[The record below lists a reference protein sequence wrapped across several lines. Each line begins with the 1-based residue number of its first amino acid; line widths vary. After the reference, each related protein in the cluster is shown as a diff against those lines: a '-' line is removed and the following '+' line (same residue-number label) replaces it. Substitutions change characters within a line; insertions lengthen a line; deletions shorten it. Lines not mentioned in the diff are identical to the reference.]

1 MADSTYRYDVFISYS
16 TQDKAWVRGEL
27 LQTLEKAGLTVCI
40 DFRDF
45 RVGAPTV
52 TEIRELLKASKKTL
66 VVLTPSYIE
75 RDWTEFETLL
85 LQTKDPT
92 NKNLRLIPI
101 RKEICEIPENMGIL
115 TYVDFAEPDDI
126 EFAWTRLLTALGR
139 PPQPQ
144 PAPETPTQWFLAHP
158 YGMPPN
164 FTGRK
169 AELQTLSN
177 WLQNDTQHPLF
188 VLRALGGFGKSALTW
203 HWLTHHVDQQQW
215 PQVVWWSFYEESA
228 NFNNFLRLT
237 LAYLTGLDPDA
248 MPPRQQLDTLLR
260 YLERHPV
267 LIVMDGFERE
277 LRAYS
282 GMGAAYQGDEILEGI
297 PPTPLGKGGFTK
309 PPSTEN
315 LRGDPSRDCVNPLA
329 EAFLRGLASLPR
341 LRGKVL
347 MSTRLRP
354 CAVELHGGTLLAG
367 CYEKE
372 LTAMQPEDAVE
383 FFRRQGIAG
392 NRGEIEQACRNY
404 GFHPLSLRLLAGYI
418 AQDFEY
424 PGDIRAANSLDV
436 TGDLVQRRNHVL
448 ERSYNNLPE
457 TGRRLLGQIACFRS
471 PVKLMVLEAVNVQ
484 VVEDAAA
491 SNSPGFLGRLW
502 NGLWARNVSPTSSGD
517 SSDKK
522 LSISQEIE
530 GILRDLINRGLLQQ
544 DTRTTRQGQQIALFD
559 LHPIVRRYAYGRMTE
574 GDRTTAHGQLR
585 DYFAAVPAAEKVATL
600 DDLTPVIELYHHM
613 VQAGQYDEASRLFY
627 DRINKATYYQLGAYQ
642 LRIELLRALFPQGE
656 DQPPQL
662 KDERAQAWT
671 LNGLAN
677 SYSLSGQPG
686 AAVPLFE
693 LGAGI
698 DERRGDKE
706 NLAIALGNLAS
717 MAQLPI
723 GALQAAE
730 VNLRRSIALCREIE
744 DEFREAMGHAELG
757 LLLVYRGVWV
767 EAEGEL
773 STACDW
779 FEKNKVVQY
788 LGVTWAYRSQA
799 ALLQARSGETQAA
812 ATALAAATR
821 TIELADEY
829 ARTSY
834 PIERDYVRA
843 HWLLGAAHRVNGNL
857 TQSDTHL
864 SDALTRCRTINVVDH
879 EADIL
884 LDLAR
889 LRVDQGQPTE
899 AQRLAQE
906 ALAITERCGYVL
918 QGADV
923 RLFLAQQ
930 ALDAGDHP
938 QALTHAQ
945 IARQLATCD
954 GGDYIY
960 RVAYDEAG
968 ALLTQLSP

>member
-1 MADSTYRYDVFISYS
+1 
-16 TQDKAWVRGEL
+16 
-27 LQTLEKAGLTVCI
+27 
-40 DFRDF
+40 
-45 RVGAPTV
+45 
-52 TEIRELLKASKKTL
+52 
-66 VVLTPSYIE
+66 
-75 RDWTEFETLL
+75 
-85 LQTKDPT
+85 
-92 NKNLRLIPI
+92 
-101 RKEICEIPENMGIL
+101 MGIL

-126 EFAWTRLLTALGR
+126 EFAWIRLLTALGR

-177 WLQNDTQHPLF
+177 WLQNDAQHPLF

-203 HWLTHHVDQQQW
+203 HWLNHEVNDQQW
-215 PQVVWWSFYEESA
+215 PQVVWWSFYEASA
-228 NFNNFLRLT
+228 DFNNFLRET
-237 LAYLTGLDPDA
+237 LHHLTGQAPDGLG
-248 MPPRQQLDTLLR
+248 PRQQLDKLLEILQQR
-260 YLERHPV
+260 PV

-282 GMGAAYQGDEILEGI
+282 GMGAAYQGDEPFLAQDVNNDG
-297 PPTPLGKGGFTK
+297 
-309 PPSTEN
+309 
-315 LRGDPSRDCVNPLA
+315 RDCIKLIAETFLHSLA
-329 EAFLRGLASLPR
+329 NLPR

-367 CYEKE
+367 CYETE

-424 PGDIRAANSLDV
+424 AGDIRAAASLDL

-471 PVKLMVLEAVNVQ
+471 PVKLMVLEAIERGNA
-484 VVEDAAA
+484 EADDDAE
-491 SNSPGFLGRLW
+491 
-502 NGLWARNVSPTSSGD
+502 TSRRAH
-517 SSDKK
+517 SSAMP
-522 LSISQEIE
+522 LRPLRPLQAH
-530 GILRDLINRGLLQQ
+530 LRDLINRGLLQQ

-559 LHPIVRRYAYGRMTE
+559 LHPIVRRYVYARMAD

-585 DYFAAVPAAEKVATL
+585 DYFATVPAPEKVTTL
-600 DDLTPVIELYHHM
+600 DDLTPVIELYYHM
-613 VQAGQYDEASRLFY
+613 ARAGQYDEAVQLFR
-627 DRINKATYYQLGAYQ
+627 DHIHDAIFYQLGQYELQ
-642 LRIELLRALFPQGE
+642 IELLLSLLPRGDSQL
-656 DQPPQL
+656 PQL
-662 KDERAQAWT
+662 KEKMAQAWT
-671 LNGLAN
+671 LSSLAN
-677 SYSLSGQPG
+677 SYSLTGKPAKANYFFKKVVDIYENQNEKSCL
-686 AAVPLFE
+686 AVT
-693 LGAGI
+693 LGHLAHQQISAG
-698 DERRGDKE
+698 
-706 NLAIALGNLAS
+706 L
-717 MAQLPI
+717 
-723 GALQAAE
+723 LQSADI
-730 VNLRRSIALCREIE
+730 NLRRRIRFSEDIKGDETSAAIGHKELGRNLNYRGEWTAAERELTIALET
-744 DEFREAMGHAELG
+744 D
-757 LLLVYRGVWV
+757 
-767 EAEGEL
+767 
-773 STACDW
+773 
-779 FEKNKVVQY
+779 EKNQNTQAQV
-788 LGVTWAYRSQA
+788 LIWAYRSLA
-799 ALLQARSGETQAA
+799 ALLQFRAGNSQVATMALIAA
-812 ATALAAATR
+812 KKSL
-821 TIELADEY
+821 ELADQD
-829 ARTSY
+829 AGTKS
-834 PIERDYVRA
+834 PVERDYVRA
-843 HWLLGAAHRVNGNL
+843 HWLLGAAHRFNGNL

-864 SDALTRCRTINVVDH
+864 SDALTRCRTINAVDG

-889 LRVDQGQPTE
+889 LRADQGQPAE
-899 AQRLAQE
+899 AQHLAQE
-906 ALAITERCGYVL
+906 ALAITERSGYAL

-930 ALDAGDHP
+930 ALEAGDHP
-938 QALTHAQ
+938 QALAHAQ